1 MWAQG
6 TRLTPEQ
13 AARALPAAGPMTL
26 GLFWGLAGTGGGLAA
41 VGLLVGTLAGQP
53 ELAAILSGVGA
64 ALALPGL
71 LTPGSFF
78 RSLHKKPVGAADIE
92 NLLAAASGGQGNE
105 LERAYL
111 NLVLTA
117 IRQPATTPEAETD
130 VRDALRALGEAI
142 DHLPLGMGGSG
153 GALLVDA
160 DALRREPAATL
171 DQAEHEPDDVIADS
185 LRRRS
190 EALLRSAEAAGRS
203 SLLLRRADALKNEL
217 LAQTEALRLGLVA
230 FDAGAGGTTSSAAWG
245 AGADLSRL
253 AESVRDVAREAQNVV
268 LARDELDG
276 AITTPSANTPPSLP
290 QTVGGARS

>member
-1 MWAQG
+1 MRTSKPQEPDKSLTSRDRVRKESQTKIVQLFPQDLGARRHVALVQRRVWQASGGAYSGVPQQPVPEDAPPPQLGRLGRMWAQG
-6 TRLTPEQ
+6 AGLTPEQ

-41 VGLLVGTLAGQP
+41 FGLLVGTLAGQP
-53 ELAAILSGVGA
+53 EIAAILGGIGA
-64 ALALPGL
+64 TLALPGL

-117 IRQPATTPEAETD
+117 IRQPAATPEAETD

-142 DHLPLGMGGSG
+142 DHLPLGMGGSS

-160 DALRREPAATL
+160 DALRREA
-171 DQAEHEPDDVIADS
+171 
-185 LRRRS
+185 RRS
-190 EALLRSAEAAGRS
+190 PIRRSRRWTIAKRAA
-203 SLLLRRADALKNEL
+203 
-217 LAQTEALRLGLVA
+217 
-230 FDAGAGGTTSSAAWG
+230 
-245 AGADLSRL
+245 
-253 AESVRDVAREAQNVV
+253 AR
-268 LARDELDG
+268 
-276 AITTPSANTPPSLP
+276 
-290 QTVGGARS
+290 